1 MALLKPDKTFDLG
14 GVTVNE
20 YLLTAHNPN
29 KISMPTYPL
38 TTVAGITVHNTDR
51 IKDEKLAAGT
61 TQAEQYTRATVNGN
75 MGSVRVHFY
84 VDENGAWQNLPF
96 TLSGWHAADNKNGVT
111 GPGNGTT
118 IAIECIMSGDT
129 SDKRNAKAEENCAKL
144 VAALLKK
151 YGYGTDHLFTHTYWL
166 NKRDGRTGTLDHMNT
181 AIHPYKW
188 CLPVDSTEVLTPFGW
203 VGLDEVKIGDAVAQY
218 VPENDSIQFSNI
230 LDVVNPYESE
240 VVRVRDIEA
249 TEDHRMYVAPTSGGP
264 YRVES
269 WGDSIKAS
277 HREIKTSAVIES
289 EGINLSDDEIALI
302 VWIQGDGHYMLDYKT
317 RKVIGVEFHLK
328 KDRKIR
334 RIKEILGNLR
344 IDYSESVCK
353 NGTVHIRIYGSA
365 IYAFSEMWLS
375 DKKFRPEL
383 VNMDMHQFKVF
394 SEELLVVDGNGSR
407 QKMYFSSDREN
418 LDVVQAVCATHGL
431 RTCMTTLGTS
441 KKWYGDNP
449 VCVTMS
455 DTSYNITNSS
465 KDAPA
470 RRTTKV
476 SCITVDSGF
485 ILIRQHA
492 HTFIVGN
499 CPAYILPHWADF
511 VVKVKSYLDPA
522 AATPATPTTSDSPKS
537 DTNTGAS
544 KQTVRKGDKGAAV
557 KELQT
562 KLAAKGYLRKT
573 EIDGDFGK
581 ITLGALLAYQFEN
594 SLEVDGVCGPKTWAS
609 LLK

>member
-20 YLLTAHNPN
+20 YLLTSHNPN

-51 IKDEKLAAGT
+51 IKDDKLAAGT

-188 CLPVDSTEVLTPFGW
+188 C
-203 VGLDEVKIGDAVAQY
+203 
-218 VPENDSIQFSNI
+218 
-230 LDVVNPYESE
+230 
-240 VVRVRDIEA
+240 
-249 TEDHRMYVAPTSGGP
+249 
-264 YRVES
+264 
-269 WGDSIKAS
+269 
-277 HREIKTSAVIES
+277 
-289 EGINLSDDEIALI
+289 
-302 VWIQGDGHYMLDYKT
+302 
-317 RKVIGVEFHLK
+317 
-328 KDRKIR
+328 
-334 RIKEILGNLR
+334 
-344 IDYSESVCK
+344 
-353 NGTVHIRIYGSA
+353 
-365 IYAFSEMWLS
+365 
-375 DKKFRPEL
+375 
-383 VNMDMHQFKVF
+383 
-394 SEELLVVDGNGSR
+394 
-407 QKMYFSSDREN
+407 
-418 LDVVQAVCATHGL
+418 
-431 RTCMTTLGTS
+431 
-441 KKWYGDNP
+441 
-449 VCVTMS
+449 
-455 DTSYNITNSS
+455 
-465 KDAPA
+465 
-470 RRTTKV
+470 
-476 SCITVDSGF
+476 
-485 ILIRQHA
+485 
-492 HTFIVGN
+492 
-499 CPAYILPHWADF
+499 PAYILPHWSDF
-511 VVKVKSYLDPA
+511 VTKVKSYLDPA
-522 AATPATPTTSDSPKS
+522 AATPSTPTTSDSPKS
-537 DTNTGAS
+537 GTNTGAS
-544 KQTVRKGDKGAAV
+544 KQTVRKGDKGAAI